1 MGKAVL
7 ITVAVMW
14 LAASISGGDMLL
26 DCVSDLSEDM
36 DRPGGNVYAG
46 ILLTTLACLIAA
58 PWLIIKAI
66 ATEIE
71 RSTY

>member
-1 MGKAVL
+1 MGQTIL
-7 ITVAVMW
+7 IIVAVMW
-14 LAASISGGDMLL
+14 LAASFSGGEVLL
-26 DCVSDLSEDM
+26 DCASEVSAGM
-36 DRPGGNVYAG
+36 DKPGGNVYAG

-58 PWLIIKAI
+58 PWLISKAI